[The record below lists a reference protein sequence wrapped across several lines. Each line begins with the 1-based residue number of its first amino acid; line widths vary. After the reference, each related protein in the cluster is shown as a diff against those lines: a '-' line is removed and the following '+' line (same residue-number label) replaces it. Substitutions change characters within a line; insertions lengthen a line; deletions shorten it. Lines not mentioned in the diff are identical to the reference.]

1 MKINYRLKI
10 TEKVLGQ
17 SQKISQYIDKK
28 HTWEKLEHREIER
41 EREIVERMR
50 EREEEEDKERE
61 NERERG
67 REKSV

>member
-1 MKINYRLKI
+1 MTYILQASLMKINYRLKI

-28 HTWEKLEHREIER
+28 HTWEKLEHRERERRIER
-41 EREIVERMR
+41 
-50 EREEEEDKERE
+50 DSRE

-67 REKSV
+67 RGG